1 MSRKALY
8 LVLAVLLLS
17 SISAYGAS
25 SPAPQPAKKITLKF
39 VDQWKPDQYCVAK
52 GLELFNEI
60 GKRSKG
66 RLEIIRAGGPE
77 VIPAADQLT
86 YCGKG
91 AVDLLIGGSASYYKG
106 LVPEAQILG
115 LPVVPWNFDNVA
127 KLTAAVTDSLDKIY
141 EKKTNTRS
149 LALDFGSCNIW
160 VFTKTKMVNSIDGM
174 KGLKIRSPGGL
185 ESLLLEALGSAA
197 TRIASSEI
205 YTSAERGIIDG
216 ASRPAQ
222 AVLDWREYEV
232 WKYIITT
239 PLCFMMTGSI
249 LVNVDSF
256 NKLPNDLQRLML
268 DTIREQQGDYLKH
281 FKDLEMKAISQMA
294 GKGTKV
300 VDLKPEDAAKWHGI
314 AAPVAEKYFLKECP
328 DNGKMLLDKLKA
340 AAK

>member
-8 LVLAVLLLS
+8 LVLAALLLT
-17 SISAYGAS
+17 SISAYGATTLA
-25 SPAPQPAKKITLKF
+25 SPPVKKITLKF
-39 VDQWKPDQYCVAK
+39 VDQWKPDQYIVVK
-52 GLELFNEI
+52 GMELFNEI

-91 AVDLLIGGSASYYKG
+91 AVDLLVGGTASYYKG
-106 LVPEAQILG
+106 VVPEAQILG
-115 LPVVPWNFDNVA
+115 LPVVAWSFNNVA
-127 KLTAAVTDSLDKIY
+127 KLTAAVTDDLDKIY
-141 EKKTNTRS
+141 EKKTNTKS
-149 LALDFGSCNIW
+149 LMLDFGSSNLY
-160 VFTKTKMVNSIDGM
+160 VFTKTKAVNSVDGM

-185 ESLLLEALGSAA
+185 ESLLLEALNSAA

-216 ASRPAQ
+216 AARPAE

-232 WKYIITT
+232 WKYMLSA

-249 LVNVDSF
+249 LMNVDSF
-256 NKLPNDLQRLML
+256 NKLPGDLQKVML
-268 DTIREQQGDYLKH
+268 DTIKEQHAECLTH
-281 FKDLEMKAISQMA
+281 FQNLEMKAVNQMA
-294 GKGTKV
+294 SKGIKV
-300 VDLKPEDAAKWHGI
+300 VDLKPGEVTKWQSI

-328 DNGKMLLDKLKA
+328 DNGKMLLNKLKA